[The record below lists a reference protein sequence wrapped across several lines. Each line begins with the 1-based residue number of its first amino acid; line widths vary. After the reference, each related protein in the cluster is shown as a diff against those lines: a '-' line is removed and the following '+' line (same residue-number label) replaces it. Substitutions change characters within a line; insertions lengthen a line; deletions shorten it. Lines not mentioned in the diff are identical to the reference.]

1 MKELHLRDRFFGS
14 YLGKVGEKSNLTDTK
29 GEVLYVGDVVELEQ
43 DGEYLETVFIVH
55 PEDYGCG
62 NFIGVDGLH
71 FLSRDMI
78 NGGIDTEYGTIFK
91 VTKTISFED
100 IVVGGTCNNIE
111 ICER

>member
-14 YLGKVGEKSNLTDTK
+14 YRGKVGEVSDLTDTK

-62 NFIGVDGLH
+62 DFIGVDGLH
-71 FLSRDMI
+71 LLSQDMVY
-78 NGGIDTEYGTIFK
+78 GVMDTKDGSVFT
-91 VTKTISFED
+91 VTKTIGFED
-100 IVVGGTCNNIE
+100 IVVGGTCNTIE
-111 ICER
+111 IFER